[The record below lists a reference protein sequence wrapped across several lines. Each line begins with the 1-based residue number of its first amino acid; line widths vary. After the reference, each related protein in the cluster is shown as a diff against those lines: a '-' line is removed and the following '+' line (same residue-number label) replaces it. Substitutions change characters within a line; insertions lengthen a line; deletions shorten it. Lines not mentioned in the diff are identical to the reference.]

1 MWKIVW
7 GDAESGEFELQGTRD
22 EIEEQLDRISLLLF
36 HEPWAAIEW
45 EKVHL
50 YEKVKGGWQEVIK
63 A

>member
-7 GDAESGEFELQGTRD
+7 EDSESEEFELQGTRD
-22 EIEEQLDRISLLLF
+22 EIEEQLDRISPL
-36 HEPWAAIEW
+36 AAIEW
-45 EKVHL
+45 KKVRL